1 MYVDEG
7 VVITLSYHIFNDNQD
22 HIQLTDVTD
31 EKTLD
36 GKSTSKLNTDNY
48 QKEGQHPMSIFKNP
62 PRNFEDRNDII
73 VENSDVGEY
82 MTAEEKEI
90 N

>member
-1 MYVDEG
+1 
-7 VVITLSYHIFNDNQD
+7 
-22 HIQLTDVTD
+22 
-31 EKTLD
+31 
-36 GKSTSKLNTDNY
+36 
-48 QKEGQHPMSIFKNP
+48 MSIFKNP